1 MTKLS
6 PDWQLWLQES
16 AVQEY
21 LRRGDDGMPSRRDQ
35 ISVMLSLI
43 PFSRERAINILDL
56 GCGDGILLDAVLHD
70 FPRTKRA
77 IAVDGSPL
85 MLERAARRLGALRC
99 VEYIKGDLSDPQWST
114 VLPVD
119 IRYDVIVSGFAIH
132 HLPDGRK
139 RDLYRDIYDLLTN
152 NGVFVNVEHVKS
164 RTDRGEQLF
173 EAWYVGHLVELE
185 KARNGSR
192 TPAEIAMDFTERPG
206 KAINHLA
213 FVEDQLKWLRE
224 AGFRNVDCH
233 WKYYELAIFA
243 GEKLLVQ
250 AEPGRGHEGV

>member
-1 MTKLS
+1 MTKS
-6 PDWQLWLQES
+6 SDWQLWLQES

-43 PFSRERAINILDL
+43 SFSRDSAINVLDL

-70 FPRTKRA
+70 FPRVKRA

-85 MLERAARRLGALRC
+85 MLERAARRLGASRC
-99 VEYIKGDLSDPQWST
+99 VEYISGDLGDPQWST
-114 VLPVD
+114 VLPD
-119 IRYDVIVSGFAIH
+119 IRFDVIVSGFAIH
-132 HLPDGRK
+132 HLLDERK
-139 RDLYRDIYDLLTN
+139 RDLYRDIYGLLKD

-164 RTDRGEQLF
+164 RADKGEQLF

-192 TPAEIAMDFTERPG
+192 TAAEIAKHFTERPG

-213 FVEDQLKWLRE
+213 FVEDQLEWLRE

-243 GEKLLVQ
+243 GEKRLV
-250 AEPGRGHEGV
+250 